1 MSWDYKKPTHQKIKK
16 EVTKML
22 EYLGI
27 IKIKNKTI
35 QMWIDKNDIVN
46 SIVMIKFNKKFVRY
60 FITQEIID
68 FLEKNKII

>member
-1 MSWDYKKPTHQKIKK
+1 
-16 EVTKML
+16 ML

-35 QMWIDKNDIVN
+35 IQMWIDKNDITN